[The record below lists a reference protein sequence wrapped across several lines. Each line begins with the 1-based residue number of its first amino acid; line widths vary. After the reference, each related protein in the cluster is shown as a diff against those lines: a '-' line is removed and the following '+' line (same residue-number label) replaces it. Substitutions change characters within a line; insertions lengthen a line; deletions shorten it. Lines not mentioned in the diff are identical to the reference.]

1 MDFST
6 CYCPNKQCFHYGL
19 RGFGD
24 HLVRRG
30 YDGKVPRLL
39 CTMCQHTFSVRHGTA
54 YFDVQSEARIYTI
67 AMRALA
73 EGNSLRGTG
82 RIVGIDKD
90 TVCAWLDKAG
100 RHCRA
105 VTTYLFNNLH
115 ITECQLDELW
125 SFVHKK
131 EAHLTAVE
139 KIRLLY
145 GDAWVWIAFAPEWR
159 LAPAFVIGKRLQE
172 NANLLIER
180 LQAVSCGHIP
190 FFTSDQL
197 YHYPK
202 ALLNGY
208 GVPEVMLHIPGKRG
222 RKPKP
227 KLLPPANLLYAQVV
241 KQRQKGRV
249 VEVTQ
254 KVIFG
259 NEAAIQARL
268 AASTTSQTINT
279 SFVERNNLTCR
290 QCNGRLSRKVLS
302 FSKDLTWME
311 KHLWLSFSYYHFVL
325 PHTSLAQPLPEPQPT
340 RGIGGSLKKTLL
352 VTPAMKAGITDHV
365 WTMEELLSYRV
376 PPDFRDKLAQ
386 QPIAHNLQV
395 FHTRT

>member
-6 CYCPNKQCFHYGL
+6 CYCPNKQCSHYGL
-19 RGFGD
+19 PGFGH

-30 YDGKVPRLL
+30 YDGDIPRLL
-39 CTMCQHTFSVRHGTA
+39 CKMCQHTFSVRQGTA
-54 YFDVQSEARIYTI
+54 YFNLQSDERIYTI

-82 RIVGIDKD
+82 RIVGVDKD

-105 VTTYLFNNLH
+105 VTAYLFNHLH

-139 KIRLLY
+139 KIRMLY

-159 LAPAFVIGKRLQE
+159 LVPAFVIGKRVQE
-172 NANLLIER
+172 NADLLIER
-180 LQAVSCGHIP
+180 LKAVSCGHIP

-208 GVPEVMLHIPGKRG
+208 GVPEVRLHLPGKRG
-222 RKPKP
+222 RKPKL
-227 KLLPPANLLYAQVV
+227 KLLPPPDLLYAQVV
-241 KQRQKGRV
+241 KQRQNGQV
-249 VEVTQ
+249 VQVTK

-259 NEAAIQARL
+259 RPAAIESRL

-311 KHLWLSFSYYHFVL
+311 KHLWLSLAYYHFVL
-325 PHTSLAQPLPEPQPT
+325 PHRSLAQRLPEPQPT
-340 RGIGGSLKKTLL
+340 RGSGSPKKWLP
-352 VTPAMKAGITDHV
+352 VTPAMAAGVTDHV
-365 WTMEELLSYRV
+365 WTMQELLSYRV
-376 PPDFRDKLAQ
+376 PPDFRDALEQ
-386 QPIAHNLQV
+386 QEIIHNQLV
-395 FHTRT
+395 SHTRY

>member
-1 MDFST
+1 MELSR
-6 CYCPNKQCFHYGL
+6 CYCPNQQCSHYGL
-19 RGFGD
+19 PGFGC

-30 YDGKVPRLL
+30 YDGDIPRLK
-39 CTMCQHTFSVRHGTA
+39 CNMCQSTFSARQGTA
-54 YFDVQSEARIYTI
+54 YFDIHTDERIYTI
-67 AMRALA
+67 ATRALA

-90 TVCAWLDKAG
+90 TVCDWLDKSG

-125 SFVHKK
+125 SFVRKK
-131 EAHLTAVE
+131 EARLSALE
-139 KIRLLY
+139 KILMLY

-159 LAPAFVIGKRLQE
+159 LVPAFVIGKRVQE
-172 NANLLIER
+172 NADLLIER
-180 LQAVSCGHIP
+180 LKAVSCGFIP

-197 YHYPK
+197 AHYPN

-208 GVPEVMLHIPGKRG
+208 GIPEVILDIPGKRG

-227 KLLPPANLLYAQVV
+227 KLLPPSNLLYAQVV
-241 KQRQKGRV
+241 KRRQRGRV
-249 VEVTQ
+249 VEITK

-259 NEAAIQARL
+259 DETAIQTCL
-268 AASTTSQTINT
+268 TASTTSRTINT

-290 QCNGRLSRKVLS
+290 QSNGRLSRKVLS

-311 KHLWLSFSYYHFVL
+311 KHLWLSLAYYHFVL
-325 PHTSLAQPLPEPQPT
+325 PHSSLAQLLPEPQLT
-340 RGIGGSLKKTLL
+340 RGSGSSKKLQPT
-352 VTPAMKAGITDHV
+352 TPAMKAGITDHV
-365 WTMEELLSYRV
+365 WTMEELLNYRV
-376 PPDFRDKLAQ
+376 PPDFRDSLEQ
-386 QPIAHNLQV
+386 QPIVHNLQA
-395 FHTRT
+395 FHTRS

>member
-6 CYCPNKQCFHYGL
+6 CYCPNKQGTHYGL

-30 YDGKVPRLL
+30 YDGAVPRLL
-39 CTMCQHTFSVRHGTA
+39 CKVCQHTFSVRHRTA
-54 YFDVQSEARIYTI
+54 YFDVQSEGRIYTI

-82 RIVGIDKD
+82 RIVGVDKD
-90 TVCAWLDKAG
+90 TICAWLDKAG

-105 VTTYLFNNLH
+105 VSAYLFNNLP

-125 SFVHKK
+125 SFVRKK
-131 EAHLTAVE
+131 EGHLTAVE
-139 KIRLLY
+139 KIRMVY

-159 LAPAFVIGKRLQE
+159 LVPAFVIGKRVQE
-172 NANLLIER
+172 NADLLIER
-180 LQAVSCGHIP
+180 LKAVSCGHIP

-197 YHYPK
+197 YHYPQ

-208 GVPEVMLHIPGKRG
+208 GLPEVRVHIPGKRG

-227 KLLPPANLLYAQVV
+227 KLLSPTPLLYAQVV
-241 KQRQKGRV
+241 KQRQSGRV
-249 VEVTQ
+249 VQVTQ
-254 KVIFG
+254 KIIFG

-279 SFVERNNLTCR
+279 SFVERHNLTCR
-290 QCNGRLSRKVLS
+290 QGNGRLSRKVLS

-311 KHLWLSFSYYHFVL
+311 KHLWLSLSYYHFVL
-325 PHTSLAQPLPEPQPT
+325 PHASLAQLLPEPQPT
-340 RGIGGSLKKTLL
+340 RGTGSLKKTWF
-352 VTPAMKAGITDHV
+352 VTPAMMAGITDHV

-376 PPDFRDKLAQ
+376 PPDFRDKLEQ
-386 QPIAHNLQV
+386 QPMAHNLQA

>member
-1 MDFST
+1 MELST
-6 CYCPNKQCFHYGL
+6 CYCPNQQCTHYGSP
-19 RGFGD
+19 GFGG

-30 YDGKVPRLL
+30 YDEGIPRLK
-39 CTMCQHTFSVRHGTA
+39 CNMCQSTFSARHGTA
-54 YFDVQSEARIYTI
+54 YFEIHTDERIYTI

-90 TVCAWLDKAG
+90 TVCDWLDKSG

-125 SFVHKK
+125 SFVRKK
-131 EAHLTAVE
+131 EARLNALE
-139 KIRLLY
+139 KILMLY

-159 LAPAFVIGKRLQE
+159 LVPAFVIGKRVQE
-172 NANLLIER
+172 NADLLIER
-180 LQAVSCGHIP
+180 LKTVSCGFIP

-197 YHYPK
+197 AHYPN

-208 GVPEVMLHIPGKRG
+208 GIPEVILDIPGKRG

-227 KLLPPANLLYAQVV
+227 KLLPPSNLLYAQVV
-241 KQRQKGRV
+241 KRRDGGRV
-249 VEVTQ
+249 VEIT
-254 KVIFG
+254 KKIIFG
-259 NEAAIQARL
+259 DEKTIQACL
-268 AASTTSQTINT
+268 TASTASRTINT

-290 QCNGRLSRKVLS
+290 QSNGRLSRKVLS

-311 KHLWLSFSYYHFVL
+311 KHLWLSLAYYHFVL
-325 PHTSLAQPLPEPQPT
+325 PHSSLAQLLPEPQPT
-340 RGIGGSLKKTLL
+340 RGSGSPKKLQP
-352 VTPAMKAGITDHV
+352 VTPAMMAGITDHV
-365 WTMEELLSYRV
+365 WSMEELLSYRV
-376 PPDFRDKLAQ
+376 PPDFRDSLEQ
-386 QPIAHNLQV
+386 QPIVHNLQA
-395 FHTRT
+395 FHTRS

>member
-1 MDFST
+1 
-6 CYCPNKQCFHYGL
+6 
-19 RGFGD
+19 
-24 HLVRRG
+24 
-30 YDGKVPRLL
+30 
-39 CTMCQHTFSVRHGTA
+39 MCQSTFSARQGTA
-54 YFDVQSEARIYTI
+54 YFDIHTDERIYTI
-67 AMRALA
+67 ATRALA

-90 TVCAWLDKAG
+90 TVCDWLDKSG

-125 SFVHKK
+125 SFVRKK
-131 EAHLTAVE
+131 EARLSALE
-139 KIRLLY
+139 KILMLY

-159 LAPAFVIGKRLQE
+159 LVPAFVIGKRVQE
-172 NANLLIER
+172 NADLLIER
-180 LQAVSCGHIP
+180 LKAVSCGFIP

-197 YHYPK
+197 AHYPN

-208 GVPEVMLHIPGKRG
+208 GIPEIILDIPGKRG

-227 KLLPPANLLYAQVV
+227 KLLPPSNLLYAQVV
-241 KQRQKGRV
+241 KRRQRGRV
-249 VEVTQ
+249 VEVTR

-259 NEAAIQARL
+259 DETAIQTCL
-268 AASTTSQTINT
+268 TVSTTSRTINT

-290 QCNGRLSRKVLS
+290 QSNGRLSRKVLS

-311 KHLWLSFSYYHFVL
+311 KHLWLSLAYYHFVL
-325 PHTSLAQPLPEPQPT
+325 PHSSLAQLLPEPQLT
-340 RGIGGSLKKTLL
+340 RGSGSSKKLQLT
-352 VTPAMKAGITDHV
+352 TPAMKAGITDHV

-376 PPDFRDKLAQ
+376 PPDFRDSLEQ
-386 QPIAHNLQV
+386 QPIVHNLQA
-395 FHTRT
+395 FHTRS